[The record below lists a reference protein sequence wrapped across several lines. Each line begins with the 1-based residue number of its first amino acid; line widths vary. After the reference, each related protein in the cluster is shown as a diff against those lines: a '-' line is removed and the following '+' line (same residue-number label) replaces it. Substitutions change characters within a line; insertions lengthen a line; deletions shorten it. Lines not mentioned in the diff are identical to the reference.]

1 MKLERITLDNF
12 RQYYGTHSLTFAKDD
27 QRKVTLI
34 HGVNGAGKTSL
45 FLALNWC
52 LYGRSIEDVSVISNV
67 GELVSKEAVSR
78 AQPFERVRTT
88 VSLVFKHNGQ
98 RFRVQ
103 RACEGTKQE
112 DGTLL
117 LDNNEEF
124 QMMGGG
130 TDGASQRVGNAIG
143 MMNAILP
150 VNVREYFLFDGEKI
164 DNFAK
169 PEAAEQVK
177 QAIYLVLNLEILER
191 AKRHL
196 ETAAGEYRRQLRDDA
211 GGGELSHLV
220 DTVDVK
226 REERSRH
233 EMRKTEV
240 EASIRSAQ
248 SKIGQIDQRL
258 RETQQAQD
266 LQKQRDV
273 LDRDLRSRTAD
284 LEDAHV
290 RIQDLA
296 TGLYGSIAMPV
307 VTAAL
312 DLLDEKRARGEIPSN
327 VRQQFVED
335 LLEQLICICG
345 RPITPGGTEHAR
357 LIALLRRSTSPTLEN
372 MVVDLAITLR
382 SINDQVSRKQGNL
395 LDLNKRKSRLIDII
409 NELDKEKDN
418 IDRQLK
424 ASPLEEISRLAKQ
437 RDDFINDVGSYRMEV
452 GSLDERIGGLTKQ
465 IQELDIKIDKMRKNE
480 VRLEL
485 IGTKARL
492 AQRSADAIEYV
503 YQAFA
508 DEMRRRIE
516 IKTRE
521 IFQQLSWKGDHFQ
534 DVQLSEQFNLEVID
548 RYNTATRSELSAGE
562 RQVLSL
568 SFIAAMAQ
576 VSGHEAPLMM
586 DTPFGRLSSQHRDSI
601 TQRLP
606 ELASQLILLVTDEEM
621 RDQARRN
628 LEPYIGAEYTLK
640 FNPMNSQTS
649 IEERA

>member
-12 RQYYGTHSLTFAKDD
+12 RQYYGAHSLLFAKDD
-27 QRKVTLI
+27 QRNVTLI

-67 GELVSKEAVSR
+67 GELVSKEAISR

-88 VSLVFKHNGQ
+88 VTLVFKHNGQ

-112 DGTLL
+112 DGSLQ
-117 LDNNEEF
+117 LDNSEEF
-124 QMMGGG
+124 QMMRGS
-130 TDGASQRVGNAIG
+130 TDGASQRVANAVG

-196 ETAAGEYRRQLRDDA
+196 ETAAAEYRRQLRDDA
-211 GGGELSHLV
+211 GGELGSLV
-220 DTVDVK
+220 DVVDKK
-226 REERSRH
+226 RDERGRH
-233 EMRKTEV
+233 ETRKAEV

-248 SKIGQIDQRL
+248 TKIADIDQRL
-258 RETQQAQD
+258 RETQHAQN
-266 LQKQRDV
+266 LQMQRD
-273 LDRDLRSRTAD
+273 LLERDLHSRAAELDETHA
-284 LEDAHV
+284 

-296 TGLYGSIAMPV
+296 TGLYAALAMPA

-312 DLLDEKRARGEIPSN
+312 SILDETRARGEIPSN

-335 LLEQLICICG
+335 LLEQMRCVCG
-345 RPITPGGTEHAR
+345 RPINEGTAEHAK
-357 LIALLRRSTSPTLEN
+357 LLALLRRSTDPTLEN
-372 MVVDLAITLR
+372 VVVDMAATLR
-382 SINDQVSRKQGNL
+382 SVGGQVERKQS
-395 LDLNKRKSRLIDII
+395 DLRKLNERKVSLIDLID
-409 NELDKEKDN
+409 ELEKGKDD

-424 ASPLEEISRLAKQ
+424 TSPLEEIARLAKN
-437 RDDFINDVGSYRMEV
+437 RDDFFNDVGNYRMEI
-452 GSLDERIGGLTKQ
+452 GSLNEKVSVLNKEIQQLDESIEKA
-465 IQELDIKIDKMRKNE
+465 RKSGA
-480 VRLEL
+480 RLE
-485 IGTKARL
+485 IMGAKMAL
-492 AQRSADAIEYV
+492 AQKSADAIGCV
-503 YQAFA
+503 YESFA
-508 DEMRRRIE
+508 DEMRKRIE
-516 IKTRE
+516 SKTRE
-521 IFQQLSWKGDHFQ
+521 VFQQLSWKGDHFQ
-534 DVQLSEQFNLEVID
+534 DVQLDQRFSLEVID
-548 RYNTATRSELSAGE
+548 RYGTATRPELSAGE

-576 VSGHEAPLMM
+576 VSGQEAPLVM

-621 RDQARRN
+621 SEQARRN
-628 LEPYIGAEYTLK
+628 LEPYIGSEYTLR
-640 FNPMNSQTS
+640 FDPSTSQTTV
-649 IEERA
+649 EER